1 MTVNA
6 SASVVR
12 VGDALPTAVHHTTRV
27 GIFLFAAAHWTP
39 HRIHYDVEQARLEGF
54 DDVVVTGA
62 LMSGWV
68 ARLLTEWTGDPH
80 CLRELEERNVAVA
93 VAGDTLTVS
102 GVVAS
107 LDETA
112 EAITLAR
119 CAYQVA
125 RQDGDVVVRGT
136 ATVAL
141 PD

>member
-1 MTVNA
+1 MTPNA

-27 GIFLFAAAHWTP
+27 GIFLFAAAHWTA
-39 HRIHYDVEQARLEGF
+39 HRIHYDVEQARAEGF

-93 VAGDTLTVS
+93 VAGDTLTIS

-107 LDETA
+107 LERA
-112 EAITLAR
+112 GAITLAR
-119 CAYQVA
+119 CAYQIT
-125 RQDGDVVVRGT
+125 RQDDAVVVQGT